1 MFPVRLGFKLSG
13 NWVESISL
21 VEIST
26 LGMSGYGRTQ
36 LLPRKFTVEALAEKD
51 QTSLVCK

>member
-26 LGMSGYGRTQ
+26 LGMPGYGRMQ

>member
-26 LGMSGYGRTQ
+26 LGMSGCARMK
-36 LLPRKFTVEALAEKD
+36 LLPRNFAVEARAEKD
-51 QTSLVCK
+51 QTSLICK